1 MMNDNKTID
10 NRKQYT
16 PPALVVELDLET
28 RAGSVCNV
36 GPLPWDQ
43 RPPC

>member
-1 MMNDNKTID
+1 MMIDNSFVD
-10 NRKQYT
+10 NRKQYA
-16 PPALVVELDLET
+16 PPELVVELDLET
-28 RAGSVCNV
+28 RAGSPCNI